1 MKAHLHIVRLLA
13 EQLKDAIA
21 DYDRCKLEL
30 AIADA
35 NVIAL
40 GQRYI
45 AEKYPD
51 AREPMRPSLERVR
64 REVASCA

>member
-1 MKAHLHIVRLLA
+1 MRPELKIVRPLA
-13 EQLKDAIA
+13 EQLTQAIA

-64 REVASCA
+64 REIVG